1 LRVRRSGPR
10 RRLLAPEMPQASAL
24 DCGPAALASML
35 AGFGI
40 EVAFD
45 RLRDACRTGR
55 DGTSIDALEAVANET
70 GLDAEQVLVPVDHV
84 GLPAAG
90 CVPCILLVKSAG
102 GAAHFVTVWSV
113 HGRRAQVM
121 DPAAGRRWPR
131 MESLERE
138 AWRHRALVPAAAWR
152 SWAGSEEAL
161 ETLGGRLAGLGVAA
175 ADRRSLIGSA
185 AGDPR
190 WLPLAALDAAARFT
204 RVLTAAGALRRGA
217 EAGRILQ
224 ALWARGAESAAVAA
238 GGVPP
243 AGCWTVRAAA
253 PEADGV
259 ERVFCEGAVLVR
271 VRARRLGR
279 VAGATGSMSAASAT
293 GAMIATGATGGT
305 GAASMMSATGRTAG
319 GEVGGEAPVVTDRVG
334 ARTGGRIA
342 RRWLG
347 GRRPAGA
354 AGRGPGRQRGSGGS
368 APGESEAWTSVT
380 VAVAGGAL
388 GRLAEAALMVAA
400 LELLPG
406 SSRSLRLGILAAA
419 LVVEAALLGFE
430 AVAASGAQWL
440 GRRRETGLRLGLA
453 RKIPRLPDRYLR
465 TRLMADLAERA
476 HRIGELRRGPEMAV
490 ATAGAACDAAL
501 GIFAMALLDPVLVA
515 GALATGAAAIGV
527 PLLALPRCEERSRRA
542 RALGATLGAL
552 YLDVLRG
559 RAAVRAHGAAA
570 ALRRRH
576 EELLA
581 AWLRARREAAAAGV
595 WLEAGTVGLLHLAAA
610 ALVLAHVRHRGLD
623 AGALVVALWAFQ
635 VVGAGQRLAVLA
647 GSALPLHRSLRRRV
661 EETLGAGEECGE
673 IERAGRGGRGE
684 EEPARS
690 GRGKPAG
697 TLVVAPRE
705 AGAEGGEAPRPEAW
719 RGPGAGS
726 RRGQAGSEVEEGA
739 GSAAATHGTAPR
751 AVPPAFRSRARGL
764 AIRWERCRVESD
776 GNTLLAGLEL
786 TIPAGQ
792 HVALLGRS
800 GAGKS
805 TLIGTLLGWQRPA
818 GGRLWVDGRELDAAV
833 ATEVRRAAAWLAP
846 EVTVWRRS
854 LLANLR
860 DPGGAAAGDD
870 PSAVAGSGDP
880 EAGTPAAEALRTARL
895 LELVPRLDGGLQEPL
910 GEGGCRLSGGE
921 AQRVRFARA
930 LRRAGVRLAL
940 LDEPFRGLGRDQRG
954 ELLRAALSHWRW
966 ATLLCVTHSPREA
979 GAFDRVLI
987 LERGRQE
994 EDGTPEALAARRGS
1008 RYRAM
1013 LEAEARSDAALRG
1026 PGWRRLV
1033 LDGGRLTESAGTGAR
1048 EGDRDRGRPVTVA
1061 GARAAGAMAAGGT
1074 VPGATVA
1081 GVTVAGATVPGAT
1094 MAGAT
1099 VLGAMMVGAT
1109 AGDATVSG
1117 GLVDVELA
1125 ARSECAGIGHG

>member
-1 LRVRRSGPR
+1 
-10 RRLLAPEMPQASAL
+10 M
-24 DCGPAALASML
+24 
-35 AGFGI
+35 
-40 EVAFD
+40 
-45 RLRDACRTGR
+45 
-55 DGTSIDALEAVANET
+55 
-70 GLDAEQVLVPVDHV
+70 
-84 GLPAAG
+84 
-90 CVPCILLVKSAG
+90 
-102 GAAHFVTVWSV
+102 
-113 HGRRAQVM
+113 
-121 DPAAGRRWPR
+121 
-131 MESLERE
+131 
-138 AWRHRALVPAAAWR
+138 
-152 SWAGSEEAL
+152 
-161 ETLGGRLAGLGVAA
+161 GVA
-175 ADRRSLIGSA
+175 
-185 AGDPR
+185 
-190 WLPLAALDAAARFT
+190 
-204 RVLTAAGALRRGA
+204 
-217 EAGRILQ
+217 
-224 ALWARGAESAAVAA
+224 
-238 GGVPP
+238 
-243 AGCWTVRAAA
+243 
-253 PEADGV
+253 
-259 ERVFCEGAVLVR
+259 
-271 VRARRLGR
+271 
-279 VAGATGSMSAASAT
+279 
-293 GAMIATGATGGT
+293 
-305 GAASMMSATGRTAG
+305 
-319 GEVGGEAPVVTDRVG
+319 
-334 ARTGGRIA
+334 
-342 RRWLG
+342 
-347 GRRPAGA
+347 
-354 AGRGPGRQRGSGGS
+354 
-368 APGESEAWTSVT
+368 

-406 SSRSLRLGILAAA
+406 SSRSLWLGMLAAV

-453 RKIPRLPDRYLR
+453 LKIPRLPDRYLR
-465 TRLMADLAERA
+465 TRLLADLAERA
-476 HRIGELRRGPEMAV
+476 HRIGELRRGPELAV
-490 ATAGAACDAAL
+490 ATAGAAGDAAL
-501 GIFAMALLDPVLVA
+501 GILAMALLDPALAA

-542 RALGATLGAL
+542 RALGATLGAF

-570 ALRRRH
+570 ALSRRH

-581 AWLRARREAAAAGV
+581 AWLRARRAAAAAGA
-595 WLEAGTVGLLHLAAA
+595 WLEAGAVGLLHLAAA
-610 ALVLAHVRHRGLD
+610 ALVLAHVRHRGVD

-647 GSALPLHRSLRRRV
+647 GRAWPLHRSLRRRV
-661 EETLGAGEECGE
+661 EETLGAGEEPGE
-673 IERAGRGGRGE
+673 IERAGRGGGGE
-684 EEPARS
+684 EEPAGS
-690 GRGKPAG
+690 GRGEPAG
-697 TLVVAPRE
+697 TLAAAPRE

-726 RRGQAGSEVEEGA
+726 RCSQAGSEVEEGA
-739 GSAAATHGTAPR
+739 GSAAAARGPARR

-764 AIRWERCRVESD
+764 ALRWERCTVESD
-776 GNTLLAGLEL
+776 GHALLAGLEL

-805 TLIGTLLGWQRPA
+805 TLIGTLLGWHRPA
-818 GGRLWVDGRELDAAV
+818 AGRLWVDGRELDAA
-833 ATEVRRAAAWLAP
+833 AAAEVRRAAAWLAP

-860 DPGGAAAGDD
+860 QPGGAAGAGDD
-870 PSAVAGSGDP
+870 PAAAAGSGDP

-979 GAFDRVLI
+979 GAFDRVVM
-987 LERGRQE
+987 LERGRLA

-1033 LDGGRLTESAGTGAR
+1033 LDGGRLTESAGAGAR
-1048 EGDRDRGRPVTVA
+1048 EGDRDRRRPITVA
-1061 GARAAGAMAAGGT
+1061 GTRAAGAVVTGGT
-1074 VPGATVA
+1074 VPGAVMPA
-1081 GVTVAGATVPGAT
+1081 AMMPGAT
-1094 MAGAT
+1094 M
-1099 VLGAMMVGAT
+1099 VGAAVASAAVPGGSGAVGLAVGNGG
-1109 AGDATVSG
+1109 AGSRQG
-1117 GLVDVELA
+1117 
-1125 ARSECAGIGHG
+1125 